1 MNQKKSIALTTT
13 FVGLVCGFV
22 LTQQQATAAATN
34 TPNSTIT
41 NMVAPDSTAAATSAE
56 PTEPTE
62 PTQKEQPVNQQTSTQ
77 KAVTNTDN
85 VSEAGNLNQTPGTR
99 TSESPTT
106 STAEQTTTVNNNKT
120 NSAQP
125 QQETADQNAAAN
137 SDVVFRH

>member
-56 PTEPTE
+56 PTEPT
-62 PTQKEQPVNQQTSTQ
+62 QKEQPVNQQTSTQ

-85 VSEAGNLNQTPGTR
+85 VSETFNQNQTAVTQ

-106 STAEQTTTVNNNKT
+106 ATAEQTTTVNNNTT

>member
-1 MNQKKSIALTTT
+1 M
-13 FVGLVCGFV
+13 GLVCGFV
-22 LTQQQATAAATN
+22 LTQQQASAAATN
-34 TPNSTIT
+34 APDSKCTS
-41 NMVAPDSTAAATSAE
+41 MVAPDSTAATTSAK
-56 PTEPTE
+56 PDE

-85 VSEAGNLNQTPGTR
+85 VSEAGNQNQTPGTR

-106 STAEQTTTVNNNKT
+106 ATAEQTTTVNNNKT

-137 SDVVFRH
+137 LDVAFSH

>member
-41 NMVAPDSTAAATSAE
+41 NMVAPQSTISANASNQTAE
-56 PTEPTE
+56 PT
-62 PTQKEQPVNQQTSTQ
+62 QNEQPVNQQISTQ
-77 KAVTNTDN
+77 KAVINKDN
-85 VSEAGNLNQTPGTR
+85 VSETFNQNQTAVTQ
-99 TSESPTT
+99 TSESHTT
-106 STAEQTTTVNNNKT
+106 ATAEQTTTVNNNTT

-137 SDVVFRH
+137 LDVVFSH